1 MPNDLAPA
9 VALRM
14 LAVKGVQ

>member
-9 VALRM
+9 VALLM